1 MTLHSWPAIGS
12 AAALSF
18 AVASFSWSPALAA
31 EGKDIVEGWKAWGE
45 ALKVEGLTFR
55 IADVEEAEGGS
66 VTVMKGLAVSWSGEI
81 EVPPDAE
88 GRPPQSF
95 RFSLSADVPE
105 VRFVD
110 LTRTS
115 EGFAAASFAA
125 PVTTIKA
132 SGGVGDETVSF
143 VEVLHQYT
151 STEPRWPA
159 LADIADDP
167 SRPFSRFQPLLQTGL
182 KWSTKLDRVE
192 RTDLE
197 FSQPGVEQQMT
208 VGPMEIAGVA
218 AGTVARMTLGA
229 MEGTAVMELPS
240 IQPNADGTTPPP
252 SRQTAKVSQ
261 AAQEFLDYSIAPIYA
276 ALFESGPGRGRA
288 PETILGSGTAGAI
301 SFSAPE
307 FGYTV
312 GAQTIADVRLGV
324 PEVNIA
330 NEIDRLIL
338 AAQAGSVDPV
348 DIVDLALTFYQGFS
362 IGKLSTDGFSVDTPV
377 FTTKV
382 GEIALDRLSKD
393 GLRLFSIGAID
404 ARGEDGPDSIG
415 SFRLGRFAIRDVV
428 FPAKDAIVALARLES
443 DPLGGGQPIEPS
455 TRQVLDVVPMIGGI
469 DLEGLS
475 VDSPMIGA
483 IALDRFSVALGGF
496 VPPVPTETSIE
507 LSGLSFPTALVTDP
521 DAKAFLE
528 QAGIEQVEIDG
539 RYATKWTEGP
549 NTFDLDP
556 FAVSVEGLGAAEV
569 TMALS
574 GVPRTVFEQPDK
586 AQLAMPQVMVEG
598 VTASFANAPKL
609 AGPLADFAK
618 QQSISPE
625 TAIGVIGDVV
635 RNELAPMAG
644 DGFADSLDSA
654 VKQFLTGPTGTLQ
667 LTARPA
673 QPVPLVQVVGAA
685 TMAPGS
691 LVKLL
696 NAVVEYRQ

>member
-1 MTLHSWPAIGS
+1 MTLRSWPAIGPT
-12 AAALSF
+12 AALTLALVST
-18 AVASFSWSPALAA
+18 AWTPALAA
-31 EGKDIVEGWKAWGE
+31 EGKDIVESWKAWGE
-45 ALKVEGLTFR
+45 ALRIEGLRFS
-55 IADVEEAEGGS
+55 IAGVEEADGGRE
-66 VTVMKGLAVSWSGEI
+66 TVMKGLEVSWSGDI
-81 EVPPDAE
+81 EVPADGE

-115 EGFAAASFAA
+115 EGFAAASFVA

-132 SGGVGDETVSF
+132 SGGVGSEMVSF

-151 STEPRWPA
+151 SSEPRWPSIA
-159 LADIADDP
+159 EIADDP
-167 SRPFSRFQPLLQTGL
+167 DRPFSRFRPLLQTGL

-192 RTDLE
+192 RTELE
-197 FSQPGVEQQMT
+197 FSQPGVDQQMT
-208 VGPMEIAGVA
+208 IGPMEIADVS

-229 MEGTAVMELPS
+229 MDGTAQMELPS
-240 IQPNADGTTPPP
+240 LQPGPDGTMPAP
-252 SRQTAKVSQ
+252 SRQAAKVSQ
-261 AAQEFLDYSIAPIYA
+261 GPQEFLNYSISPLYA
-276 ALFESGPGRGRA
+276 ALFESGPGRGKP
-288 PETILGSGTAGAI
+288 PETILGRGTTGAI
-301 SFSAPE
+301 SFSAPDL
-307 FGYTV
+307 GYTV
-312 GAQTIADVRLGV
+312 GAQAIEDVRLGV
-324 PEVNIA
+324 PEVNVA
-330 NEIDRLIL
+330 SEIDRLIL

-348 DIVDLALTFYQGFS
+348 DIADLALTFYQGFS
-362 IGKLSTDGFSVDTPV
+362 VGKLSTEGFSVDTPV
-377 FTTKV
+377 FTTKI
-382 GEIALDRLSKD
+382 GEIVLERLSKE
-393 GLRLFSIGAID
+393 GMGLFSIGAID
-404 ARGEDGPDSIG
+404 ARGEDGPDSMG
-415 SFRLGRFAIRDVV
+415 SFKLGRFAIRDVV
-428 FPAKDAIVALARLES
+428 FPAKDAIIALARLES

-455 TRQVLDVVPMIGGI
+455 TRQLLDVVPMVGGV
-469 DLEGLS
+469 DLEGIA
-475 VDSPMIGA
+475 VDSPMIGS
-483 IALDRFSVALGGF
+483 ISLDRFSLALGGF

-507 LSGLSFPTALVTDP
+507 LAGLSFPTSLVTDP

-528 QAGIEQVEIDG
+528 QAGIEQVHIDG
-539 RYATKWTEGP
+539 RYATKWTEA
-549 NTFDLDP
+549 TQAFDLDP

-574 GVPRTVFEQPDK
+574 GVPRSVFEAPDN

-598 VTASFANAPKL
+598 VTARFANAPKL

-618 QQSISPE
+618 QQSLSPE

-644 DGFADSLDSA
+644 DGFAESLGNA
-654 VKQFLTGPTGTLQ
+654 VKQFLTGPTGTLL

>member
-1 MTLHSWPAIGS
+1 MTVPSWPAIGS
-12 AAALSF
+12 AAALTF
-18 AVASFSWSPALAA
+18 ALVSPAWTPAVAA

-55 IADVEEAEGGS
+55 IAGVEEADGGT
-66 VTVMKGLAVSWSGEI
+66 VTVLKGLAVSWSGEI

-143 VEVLHQYT
+143 VEVLHQYS

-159 LADIADDP
+159 LADISEDP

-197 FSQPGVEQQMT
+197 FSQPGVEQQMAI
-208 VGPMEIAGVA
+208 GPMEIADVA

-240 IQPNADGTTPPP
+240 LQPGPDGALPPP

-261 AAQEFLDYSIAPIYA
+261 APQEFLNYSIKPVYA
-276 ALFESGPGRGRA
+276 ALFESGPGRGKP
-288 PETILGSGTAGAI
+288 PETVLGSGTAGAI
-301 SFSAPE
+301 NFSAPD

-312 GAQTIADVRLGV
+312 GAQTIDDVRLGV

-330 NEIDRLIL
+330 SEVDRLIL

-362 IGKLSTDGFSVDTPV
+362 VGRFSTEGFSVDTPV

-393 GLRLFSIGAID
+393 GLGLFSIGAID

-415 SFRLGRFAIRDVV
+415 SFKLGRFAIRDVV
-428 FPAKDAIVALARLES
+428 FPAKDAIIALARLES

-455 TRQVLDVVPMIGGI
+455 SRQLLDVVPMVGGVE
-469 DLEGLS
+469 LEGIA
-475 VDSPMIGA
+475 VDSPMIGKV
-483 IALDRFSVALGGF
+483 ALDRFSVALGGF

-528 QAGIEQVEIDG
+528 QAGIEQVKIDG

-556 FAVSVEGLGAAEV
+556 FAISIEGLGAAEV

-574 GVPRTVFEQPDK
+574 GVPRSVFEEPDK

-609 AGPLADFAK
+609 VGPLADFAK
-618 QQSISPE
+618 QQQISPE
-625 TAIGVIGDVV
+625 TAIGVIGDVI

-644 DGFADSLDSA
+644 DGFADSLGGA

-696 NAVVEYRQ
+696 NAVVEYRP

>member
-1 MTLHSWPAIGS
+1 MTRRSWPAIGS
-12 AAALSF
+12 AAAITLTF
-18 AVASFSWSPALAA
+18 AVAAPALAG

-55 IADVEEAEGGS
+55 IADVEETDGGS
-66 VTVMKGLAVSWSGEI
+66 VTVMKGLSI
-81 EVPPDAE
+81 EWARQFEVQADTAGQP
-88 GRPPQSF
+88 RQTL
-95 RFSLSADVPE
+95 RFSVSFDAPE

-110 LTRTS
+110 LTRTTD
-115 EGFAAASFAA
+115 GYAAASITVALGTLKAWGAA
-125 PVTTIKA
+125 AEQEMRLTEVFHEYSSIQPKWSELPEI
-132 SGGVGDETVSF
+132 
-143 VEVLHQYT
+143 VE
-151 STEPRWPA
+151 
-159 LADIADDP
+159 DDA
-167 SRPFSRFQPLLQTGL
+167 RPFSRFKPIWLAAMKGSSDKDRIEKIVADFDYTSGRQQT
-182 KWSTKLDRVE
+182 
-192 RTDLE
+192 
-197 FSQPGVEQQMT
+197 T
-208 VGPMEIAGVA
+208 VGAMEMTGNANG
-218 AGTVARMTLGA
+218 GSLRLTLGA
-229 MEGTAVMELPS
+229 AEGTITMMMS
-240 IQPNADGTTPPP
+240 SMQPNPDGTLPPP
-252 SRQTAKVSQ
+252 SMQTMPFRQG
-261 AAQEFLDYSIAPIYA
+261 AQEFNGYSIRPMYD
-276 ALFESGPGRGRA
+276 ALFEGGPGLGKPPA
-288 PETILGSGTAGAI
+288 PLLVSGKAGSLEVEGQELSYTIGDQVI
-301 SFSAPE
+301 E
-307 FGYTV
+307 
-312 GAQTIADVRLGV
+312 DVRMGV
-324 PEVNIA
+324 PEVNVA
-330 NEIDRLIL
+330 TEIDRLIL

-348 DIVDLALTFYQGFS
+348 DIADLALTFYQGLS
-362 IGKLSTDGFSVDTPV
+362 IGKLSSKGYSMDTSV

-382 GEIALDRLSKD
+382 GEMVLEKLSKD
-393 GLRLFSIGAID
+393 GMGLFSIGAID

-415 SFRLGRFAIRDVV
+415 SFKLGRFAIRDVV
-428 FPAKDAIVALARLES
+428 FPAKDAIIALARLES

-496 VPPVPTETSIE
+496 VPPVPTETWIE

-644 DGFADSLDSA
+644 DGFADSLGSA
-654 VKQFLTGPTGTLQ
+654 VKQFLTGPTGSLE
-667 LTARPA
+667 LVARPT